1 MNNYHIPVM
10 LKEVISYLNIRP
22 GSWYIDSNLGGGGH
36 TKGILNKG
44 GKVLGIDLDPDAI
57 RETAKNFNLKLQTAN
72 GYLLASSEKLILYQ
86 SNFSNLEQIANDLK
100 IAPVFGVLFDLG
112 VSTHQLETAER
123 GFSFNIDAPL
133 DMRMDPN
140 LTVTASD
147 LIDGLHEGE
156 LAELF
161 WKLGEER
168 FAKPIARK
176 INQVRQERKIKTTN
190 ELAQVILSV
199 RHRTPADR
207 THPATRIF
215 QALRI
220 AVNDELNSLK
230 AALPQALKVLA
241 PGGRII
247 VISFHSLEDRIV
259 KDFFQSEQ
267 KNGTVKIITKKP
279 TTPTETEV
287 EENPR
292 SRSGKLRAAEK
303 L

>member
-72 GYLLASSEKLILYQ
+72 GYLLALTEKLILYQ

-207 THPATRIF
+207 AHPATRVF